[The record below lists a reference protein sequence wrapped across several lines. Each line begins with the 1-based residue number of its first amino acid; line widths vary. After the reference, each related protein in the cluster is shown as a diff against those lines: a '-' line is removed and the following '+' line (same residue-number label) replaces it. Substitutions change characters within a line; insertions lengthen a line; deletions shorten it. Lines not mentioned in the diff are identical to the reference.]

1 MSNHYNYKQSMK
13 KTVTLGQIEHELAN
27 LFPGQKISNIVRF
40 SAVDFTV
47 NNEQMHKEICV
58 LFRFKYSNTEYCWM
72 QMLFLPMSRT
82 SSLMFLTPAKKLFF
96 TAKLIAF
103 TVRITKFASK

>member
-47 NNEQMHKEICV
+47 NNEQMHKEI
-58 LFRFKYSNTEYCWM
+58 
-72 QMLFLPMSRT
+72 
-82 SSLMFLTPAKKLFF
+82 
-96 TAKLIAF
+96 
-103 TVRITKFASK
+103 